1 MAAQTRVIPPS
12 CGQTDPQQIPTPD
25 SVEIFCGPGAG
36 VVLQWWAESKVRWAE
51 QNRLKPA
58 PEYKRGS

>member
-1 MAAQTRVIPPS
+1 MAAQSDSAVLRADGS
-12 CGQTDPQQIPTPD
+12 SSDRTPD
-25 SVEIFCGPGAG
+25 PVEIFSAPGAG

-58 PEYKRGS
+58 PDYKRGS

>member
-1 MAAQTRVIPPS
+1 MAAQIDFPVMQADGSSSDR
-12 CGQTDPQQIPTPD
+12 TPD
-25 SVEIFCGPGAG
+25 PVEIFSGPGAG

-58 PEYKRGS
+58 PDYKRGS